1 MDRFGESIDSRL
13 LLLLLPL
20 LPPFTLSTVPG
31 DTIDTLLSLEEE
43 EEDGGVVVV
52 VRRGEEECHDE
63 RNFSIDDDLVQV
75 GISIDR
81 CPPPPPRR
89 RPDDDDTVGV
99 IVTDDF

>member
-1 MDRFGESIDSRL
+1 MDRFGESIDSR

-43 EEDGGVVVV
+43 EDGVVVV
-52 VRRGEEECHDE
+52 VRRGEEECHDA

-81 CPPPPPRR
+81 RPPPPPPPRR
-89 RPDDDDTVGV
+89 PDDDETVGV